1 MGVTLYVG
9 NLPWQLTEDE
19 LEAAFASSG
28 KVESVRII
36 VDRETGRSKGFG
48 FVEVAEEDAA
58 RATQTMNG
66 YELKGRKLVVNEA
79 RPKAPRT

>member
-19 LEAAFASSG
+19 LEAAFAGCG

-36 VDRETGRSKGFG
+36 VDRDTGRSKGFG
-48 FVEVAEEDAA
+48 FVEVAEEDVA
-58 RATQTMNG
+58 RATQSMNG

-79 RPKAPRT
+79 RPKAPRD

>member
-19 LEAAFASSG
+19 LEAAFAGSG

-36 VDRETGRSKGFG
+36 VDRETGRSRGFG
-48 FVEVAEEDAA
+48 FVEVAEEDVP
-58 RATQTMNG
+58 RATQAMNG
-66 YELKGRKLVVNEA
+66 FELKGRKLVVNEA
-79 RPKAPRT
+79 RPKAPRD